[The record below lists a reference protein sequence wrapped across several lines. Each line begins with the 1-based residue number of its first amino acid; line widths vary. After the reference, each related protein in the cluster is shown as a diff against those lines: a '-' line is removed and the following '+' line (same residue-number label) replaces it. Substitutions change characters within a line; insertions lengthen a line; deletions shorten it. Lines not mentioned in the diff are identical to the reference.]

1 MGLRMSPGSVVS
13 QLDAMNGEM
22 NRVIDNAYRVLHN
35 IVGLNNTTDV
45 LCGKSYDNIREYFNL
60 FHVVAIQGTILF
72 AEEMIQANNAYKG
85 CISGQLGG
93 IGYVD
98 EDALKR
104 DAKCIEEQINQVYEL
119 MGRSKVSYSAMLDS
133 LYDALRLVNKKLDQI
148 EGFISATGG
157 IYQGAEASKESLG
170 RAVSCIDSSTFDNNM
185 INYRVRQ
192 IDREWADKIKSQWI
206 EKEIRE
212 KELYINA
219 MKECYGFD
227 DETSQILYDLYYR
240 MWNEGVTDINQKYF
254 AILASPVYGGKEETG
269 IKTSIWKTI
278 TGPHAIESLKQVLG
292 EIDVK
297 TPAWKKIAGIYD
309 EESLEQVLEGY
320 GLTETEIETLYKKL
334 KDNYEKS
341 QEKQITDDNVYY
353 GKSDLSHMSV
363 ICATMLKDNET
374 IWKFAGGAAGWV
386 FNGIFNL
393 EANAGYVGDV
403 YGTLGNG
410 TKLTQDDYKA
420 DLDAVN
426 IFNRLEEN
434 TNLIRTMGTY
444 YLEISNGDT
453 NRAREFVT
461 NLGKGD
467 YKRGVEYLHSQVIQN
482 KVYLSFGAGAA
493 LNNIGVEASLN
504 IMNGGG
510 ISLIQDVYA
519 EKQKVQRNFYRSLM
533 EGSNEYVEYEEVN
546 IDLAETGKTIH
557 GHLSTGITKEALD
570 SIRVQHS
577 E

>member
-35 IVGLNNTTDV
+35 IVGLENTTDA

-60 FHVVAIQGTILF
+60 FHVVALQGTILF

-104 DAKCIEEQINQVYEL
+104 DAKCIEEQIDQVYEL

-148 EGFISATGG
+148 EGFVSATGG

-254 AILASPVYGGKEETG
+254 AILASPVYGEEEG
-269 IKTSIWKTI
+269 IKT
-278 TGPHAIESLKQVLG
+278 V
-292 EIDVK
+292 
-297 TPAWKKIAGIYD
+297 AWKKIAGIYD
-309 EESLEQVLEGY
+309 EESLERVLEGY
-320 GLTETEIETLYKKL
+320 GLTKTELEKL
-334 KDNYEKS
+334 RNDLKWNHEYSQIKDNSIENY
-341 QEKQITDDNVYY
+341 YY
-353 GKSDLSHMSV
+353 GKSDLCHMSA
-363 ICATMLKDNET
+363 ICATMLKDNEA
-374 IWKFAGGAAGWV
+374 IWELAGGAAGWI

-426 IFNRLEEN
+426 IFNRLGEN
-434 TNLIRTMGTY
+434 ANLIRTMGTY
-444 YLEISNGDT
+444 YQEISDGDA

-467 YKRGVEYLHSQVIQN
+467 YKKGVEYLQSQVDQN
-482 KVYLSFGAGAA
+482 QGHLSFGAGAA
-493 LNNIGVEASLN
+493 LSNMGVRASLN
-504 IMNGGG
+504 VISGGG

-546 IDLAETGKTIH
+546 IDFAETGE
-557 GHLSTGITKEALD
+557 TKY
-570 SIRVQHS
+570 
-577 E
+577 

>member
-35 IVGLNNTTDV
+35 IVGLDNTTDA

-85 CISGQLGG
+85 CIFGQLGG

-148 EGFISATGG
+148 EGFVSATGG

-254 AILASPVYGGKEETG
+254 AILASPVYGGEEG
-269 IKTSIWKTI
+269 IKT
-278 TGPHAIESLKQVLG
+278 V
-292 EIDVK
+292 
-297 TPAWKKIAGIYD
+297 AWKKIAGIYD
-309 EESLEQVLEGY
+309 EESLERVLEGY
-320 GLTETEIETLYKKL
+320 GLTEVEWDEIRNELNNNYK
-334 KDNYEKS
+334 KS

-363 ICATMLKDNET
+363 ICATMLKDNEA

-426 IFNRLEEN
+426 IFNRLGEN
-434 TNLIRTMGTY
+434 TNLIRTMGIY
-444 YLEISNGDT
+444 YQEISDGDA

-467 YKRGVEYLHSQVIQN
+467 YKKGVEYLQSQVDQN
-482 KVYLSFGAGAA
+482 QGYLSFGAGAA
-493 LNNIGVEASLN
+493 LSNIGVKASSEV
-504 IMNGGG
+504 IGGG
-510 ISLIQDVYA
+510 GVTLMREIYA

-546 IDLAETGKTIH
+546 IDLAETGKTIY
-557 GHLSTGITKEALD
+557 GRLSTGITKEALD

>member
-35 IVGLNNTTDV
+35 IVGLENTTDA

-60 FHVVAIQGTILF
+60 FHVVTIQGTILF

-104 DAKCIEEQINQVYEL
+104 DAKCIEEQIDQVYEL

-148 EGFISATGG
+148 EGFVSATGG

-254 AILASPVYGGKEETG
+254 AILASAFYGKEEG
-269 IKTSIWKTI
+269 IKT
-278 TGPHAIESLKQVLG
+278 V
-292 EIDVK
+292 
-297 TPAWKKIAGIYD
+297 AWKRIAGIYD
-309 EESLEQVLEGY
+309 EESMERVLEGY
-320 GLTETEIETLYKKL
+320 GLTKVEWDELQGVL
-334 KDNYEKS
+334 VGNHNGS
-341 QEKQITDDNVYY
+341 QEKEKTVDNVYY
-353 GKSDLSHMSV
+353 GKSDLCHMSA
-363 ICATMLKDNET
+363 ICATMLKDNEA
-374 IWKFAGGAAGWV
+374 IWKFAGDAAGWV

-426 IFNRLEEN
+426 IFNRLGEN
-434 TNLIRTMGTY
+434 ANLIRTMGTY
-444 YLEISNGDT
+444 YQEISDGDT

-467 YKRGVEYLHSQVIQN
+467 YKKGIEYLQSQVIQN

-493 LNNIGVEASLN
+493 LSNIGVKASSEV
-504 IMNGGG
+504 IGGG
-510 ISLIQDVYA
+510 GVTLMREIYA

-546 IDLAETGKTIH
+546 IDLAETGKTIY
-557 GHLSTGITKEALD
+557 GHLSTGITKETLD
-570 SIRVQHS
+570 LIRVQHS

>member
-35 IVGLNNTTDV
+35 IVGLENTTDV

-104 DAKCIEEQINQVYEL
+104 DAKCIEEQIDQVYEL

-148 EGFISATGG
+148 EGFVSATGG

-254 AILASPVYGGKEETG
+254 AILASPIYGGEEETG
-269 IKTSIWKTI
+269 IKTSIWEKI
-278 TGPHAIESLKQVLG
+278 TGIHDIESLKQVLG

-309 EESLEQVLEGY
+309 KESLEQVLEGY
-320 GLTETEIETLYKKL
+320 GLTKTELEKL
-334 KDNYEKS
+334 RNDLKLNHEYSQIKDNSIENY
-341 QEKQITDDNVYY
+341 YY
-353 GKSDLSHMSV
+353 GKSDLCHMSA
-363 ICATMLKDNET
+363 ICATMLKDNEA
-374 IWKFAGGAAGWV
+374 IWKFAGGAAGWI

-426 IFNRLEEN
+426 IFNRLGEN

-453 NRAREFVT
+453 NRAREFVA
-461 NLGKGD
+461 NLGDGDHEKGM
-467 YKRGVEYLHSQVIQN
+467 EYLQSQIDQN
-482 KVYLSFGAGAA
+482 HDHLLFG
-493 LNNIGVEASLN
+493 IGMLFTHMGVNASSNVLD
-504 IMNGGG
+504 GGG
-510 ISLIQDVYA
+510 IPLMEEIYA
-519 EKQKVQRNFYRSLM
+519 EKQKVQRNFYRSLT
-533 EGSNEYVEYEEVN
+533 EESNEYVEYEEVN
-546 IDLAETGKTIH
+546 IVFAETG
-557 GHLSTGITKEALD
+557 EMED
-570 SIRVQHS
+570 
-577 E
+577 